1 MSGYSLRDGRRADAP
16 ALGEI
21 LVSACRASYP
31 DFAPAS
37 VLDSLDAGAFARDI
51 AARWED
57 FLTLVAANGDDAPL
71 GFVRFGR
78 EPAQESDGG
87 APRGHVMSLYV
98 LPGASGQGIGGTLL
112 RSALERLRA
121 DGLSTVTLWVF
132 EGNRVG
138 RRFYEG
144 LGFTATATTR
154 IEPGWGQ
161 PVVRYVS
168 SPGAG
173 APRGEVLAV
182 ASPTEDRNPRTAD
195 IDRLDALPLL
205 ERLNDEDALVA
216 GTVRRALPAV
226 ARLVEAAVAALARG
240 GRVHYFGAGTSGRMA
255 LLDAAELPPT
265 YGVSP
270 DLFVAH
276 MAGGDVAKGRANEGS
291 EDDEAE
297 GAREA
302 AESVGAADIVIG
314 IAASGYTRYV
324 GGALRAAREV
334 GAHTGLVTSNPR
346 APLAA
351 LADTVVLTETGPEA
365 ITGSTRMKAGSAHK
379 LVLNSFSTAVMVRS
393 GRTWSNLMVDVVPSN
408 AKLRGRVVR
417 MLAQATGL
425 EERPCE
431 EALAAAGNE
440 AKTALVMLLSGV
452 TAEGARAAL
461 AKGGGVVSRALAA
474 LEPPPATQR

>member
-1 MSGYSLRDGRRADAP
+1 MSGYSVREGRRADAP
-16 ALGEI
+16 ALGEV
-21 LVSACRASYP
+21 LVSACRAAYP
-31 DFAPAS
+31 DFAPAA
-37 VLDSLDAGAFARDI
+37 VLDSLDAAAFARDM

-57 FLTLVAANGDDAPL
+57 FLTLVAVDGAGAPL

-87 APRGHVMSLYV
+87 APRGHVRSLYV
-98 LPGASGQGIGGTLL
+98 LPGASGRGIGRTLL
-112 RSALERLRA
+112 GSALERLRA
-121 DGLSTVTLWVF
+121 DGLRTVTLWVF
-132 EGNRVG
+132 EANRAG

-144 LGFTATATTR
+144 LGLTATATTR
-154 IEPGWGQ
+154 IEPGWGLR
-161 PVVRYVS
+161 VVRYVS
-168 SPGAG
+168 SVGAG
-173 APRGEVLAV
+173 APQGQVLAV
-182 ASPTEDRNPRTAD
+182 ESPTEDRNPRTAD
-195 IDRLDALPLL
+195 IDRLEVRPLL

-216 GTVRRALPAV
+216 GAVRRALPAV
-226 ARLVEAAVAALARG
+226 ARLVEAALAGLARG

-276 MAGGDVAKGRANEGS
+276 MAGGDDATRRAYEGS

-302 AESVGAADIVIG
+302 AESVGAADVVIG

-324 GGALRAAREV
+324 GGALRAAREA
-334 GAHTGLVTSNPR
+334 GAHTGLVTSNPS

-351 LADTVVLTETGPEA
+351 LADTVVVTETGPEA

-379 LVLNSFSTAVMVRS
+379 LVLNSFSTAVMVRT

-425 EERPCE
+425 EERSCE
-431 EALAAAGNE
+431 GALAAAGNE
-440 AKTALVMLLSGV
+440 TKTALVMLLSGE
-452 TAEGARAAL
+452 TTEAARAAL
-461 AKGGGVVSRALAA
+461 AKGGGVVSRALPVLGAS
-474 LEPPPATQR
+474 PGTPR